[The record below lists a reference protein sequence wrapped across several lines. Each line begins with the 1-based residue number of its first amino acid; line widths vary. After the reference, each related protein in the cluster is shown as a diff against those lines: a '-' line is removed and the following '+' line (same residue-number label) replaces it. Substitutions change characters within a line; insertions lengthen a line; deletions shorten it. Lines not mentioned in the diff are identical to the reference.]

1 MISMK
6 SSVIGSK
13 FVWFGSGSDY
23 ADRVFRNFPV
33 NPYDNKT
40 PITILQ
46 VQFDAERRY
55 FLVEFIEK

>member
-1 MISMK
+1 MSMQ
-6 SSVIGSK
+6 SSVIGGK
-13 FVWFGSGSDY
+13 FVWFSKGSVYS
-23 ADRVFRNFPV
+23 DRVFSNFPV

-46 VQFDAERRY
+46 VQFDAEQSY